1 MHSFFWR
8 FLTVLV
14 AKSDNTAITKGRTGK
29 HKGQT
34 GLASKTVGNRQPA
47 PKFVLIHGREKKK
60 HHRNDDTE
68 QQKAVL
74 RLTTRRNHHPPTHP
88 PARTHA
94 QGKVVTTRRP
104 PTQQD
109 HEKKKK
115 AHLCCPLG
123 PKKKPQRV
131 KERIW
136 NKGAQ
141 NQDPRLASGGPRW
154 PDVPHGRPH
163 RGHKKKRHA
172 SKRKKCARYRKR
184 SRPLDDGGRGFGVVA
199 CRSALAPRGTKRSS
213 PPAIDRNVAIGGGLH
228 ASKVVRGN
236 KPICENKKNGR
247 LGR

>member
-1 MHSFFWR
+1 M
-8 FLTVLV
+8 LV

-131 KERIW
+131 KKNGFGTR
-136 NKGAQ
+136 A
-141 NQDPRLASGGPRW
+141 PRTKTLAWPAGGPGGQTS
-154 PDVPHGRPH
+154 PTGDLT
-163 RGHKKKRHA
+163 A
-172 SKRKKCARYRKR
+172 DIKRKGTRRKGRNARDIGNGRD
-184 SRPLDDGGRGFGVVA
+184 PLTTGVE
-199 CRSALAPRGTKRSS
+199 ALEL
-213 PPAIDRNVAIGGGLH
+213 LH
-228 ASKVVRGN
+228 ADQHWRQG
-236 KPICENKKNGR
+236 ERNGR
-247 LGR
+247 RRQRLIAM

>member
-1 MHSFFWR
+1 M
-8 FLTVLV
+8 
-14 AKSDNTAITKGRTGK
+14 A
-29 HKGQT
+29 
-34 GLASKTVGNRQPA
+34 
-47 PKFVLIHGREKKK
+47 EKKK
-60 HHRNDDTE
+60 STIETTTQNNKRPSFGS
-68 QQKAVL
+68 QQDA
-74 RLTTRRNHHPPTHP
+74 TTTHPPTHP
-88 PARTHA
+88 HARTRKGRWSRRGDRPHS
-94 QGKVVTTRRP
+94 KTT
-104 PTQQD
+104 
-109 HEKKKK
+109 KKKK
-115 AHLCCPLG
+115 SPLVL
-123 PKKKPQRV
+123 PAWSKEKAATSKKK
-131 KERIW
+131 RIW

-154 PDVPHGRPH
+154 PDVPHGRPR